1 MSILN
6 YKQVRGKWQ
15 NNFFMYHGVSKVVHY
30 FGRDSLEVK
39 LLENLLLDFTK
50 HKRMNNKYSLMGGVD
65 YDLYENKLQKR
76 AMTLMS
82 KLNRPDKTDFK
93 ISYKDYN
100 VYVELK

>member
-1 MSILN
+1 MSIHN

-30 FGRDSLEVK
+30 FGKDSLEVA
-39 LLENLLLDFTK
+39 LFENLLLDFTK
-50 HKRMNNKYSLMGGVD
+50 HKKMNNKYSLMGGVD
-65 YDLYENKLQKR
+65 YDLYVKKLYKR

-82 KLNRPDKTDFK
+82 VINRPDKTDFK
-93 ISYKDYN
+93 ISYKDYI